1 MTVSPES
8 QFFLFSIVLLW
19 TKLKSRALFGAVKE
33 HYLSSQVQDA
43 CSAKGWCAVKGAD
56 GLQIC
61 SLATYT
67 QCLQAG
73 LGLVFCPF
81 DGFTVK

>member
-33 HYLSSQVQDA
+33 QYLSSQVRDA
-43 CSAKGWCAVKGAD
+43 AAQKAGVLSRGLTASRSAVWQPTRSACR
-56 GLQIC
+56 
-61 SLATYT
+61 LALDSFFAPLMAS
-67 QCLQAG
+67 Q
-73 LGLVFCPF
+73 
-81 DGFTVK
+81 